1 MAHCDESIELISAAL
16 DGALSPEEQA
26 RLEAHLAQCPACK
39 ALYEDLNLIH
49 QNLLDLPPVEVP
61 QGLTERI
68 MDAVAAEAAQSKV
81 VPLPQPRKSAFP
93 WQRWAAT
100 AAAVAVVI
108 LGGWQMALGP
118 HKGASDLKAASFREA
133 DLPSPPAS
141 VEPGLQTYSDG
152 TTVPEVDASSFGN
165 AEIADNSSSVQ
176 PRNEETAQA
185 SPEPTVEVV
194 PARAKT
200 TPSVPPTPTA
210 APAETPASSGAVAP
224 RMAMNIVPSPIP
236 ADTSET
242 GSGEEADAP
251 SQEEPISPNIFV
263 AQVLPSEEP
272 PLLPEGMDCETGETA
287 VPNDA
292 LLTSIGNESISEDDE
307 PEETLPMTEAE
318 LAAMAQVREYL
329 DLSDDYTWDS
339 TTANIWTTEAWE
351 TRLAYTGLR
360 LDGQYYCFELYETP
374 LFVEDPEGGT
384 RFVNFYAV
392 PVDGGDV
399 IEGNEEN
406 HDLFLTHE

>member
-16 DGALSPEEQA
+16 DGALSPEEQT
-26 RLEAHLAQCPACK
+26 RLEAHLAQCPDCK
-39 ALYEDLNLIH
+39 ALYEDLTCIH

-68 MDAVAAEAAQSKV
+68 MEAVAAEAAQSKV
-81 VPLPQPRKSAFP
+81 VPLPQPKKSAFP

-118 HKGASDLKAASFREA
+118 HKGASDLKAASFRET

-141 VEPGLQTYSDG
+141 AGPGLQAYSDG
-152 TTVPEVDASSFGN
+152 TTVPEPDAVPEL
-165 AEIADNSSSVQ
+165 AETANGVFSVQ
-176 PRNEETAQA
+176 TQGAKVDQTSEP
-185 SPEPTVEVV
+185 PTVEVT

-200 TPSVPPTPTA
+200 APSAPPAPTA

-242 GSGEEADAP
+242 GSGEETDIP
-251 SQEEPISPNIFV
+251 SQEEPISPNVFV
-263 AQVLPSEEP
+263 AQSMPSEEP

-392 PVDGGDV
+392 PVDGGDM

>member
-16 DGALSPEEQA
+16 DGALSPEEQV

-152 TTVPEVDASSFGN
+152 TTVPEVDASGFGN
-165 AEIADNSSSVQ
+165 AEMADNSSSVQ

-242 GSGEEADAP
+242 GSGEETDIP

-272 PLLPEGMDCETGETA
+272 PLLPEPTDETA

-329 DLSDDYTWDS
+329 DLSDDYTWDG

-392 PVDGGDV
+392 PVDGGDM

-406 HDLFLTHE
+406 HDLFMTHE